1 MSNKIKTIT
10 ELRDHALSIIEKLS
24 EGQVDISEAITVSKL
39 CDTVIST
46 VKTQLEFAKMVNEE
60 PSIPFLGSDQPMS
73 KSKLIE
79 NKTSSKGIPYSA
91 LK

>member
-1 MSNKIKTIT
+1 MSKIKTIT
-10 ELRDHALSIIEKLS
+10 ELRDAALEMIDKLS
-24 EGQVDISEAITVSKL
+24 AGQVEINEAMALGKL

-60 PSIPFLGSDQPMS
+60 PQIPFLGSDQPRS
-73 KSKLIE
+73 ASKLIE
-79 NKTSSKGIPYSA
+79 SGKTTSKGIPYAA